1 MLLAVDDTI
10 AAIAT
15 AAGRGLRGIVR
26 LSGPSTPACLEKSL
40 GGSAGEPAG
49 GSRASCSQVRFR
61 CPPPIGEI
69 PCQLYLWPTSRSYT
83 RQVSAEIHLPGSAV
97 LLDSVLEQLCRNGA
111 RLARPGEFTLRA
123 FLAGRIDLTQA
134 EAVLGVIHA
143 SRKEE
148 LDDALGQLAGGLA
161 SPLQQLRSSLL
172 DLLAEL
178 EAGLDFVEDE
188 IRFISPREL
197 ERQLDRAR
205 QGLDDVASTLESRRG
220 SETDFRVVIAG
231 APNVGKSTLFNRL
244 AESATALVSSQPGT
258 TRDYLSCQVN
268 LGDARCLLVD
278 TAGLD
283 SAAAMDAVG
292 QASQQASG
300 EQQQAADLVLFCID
314 GRRAPRPWER
324 EFAGSGQRDRLV
336 IVTKSDQPVHPQ
348 AAPLGIPVSSHQGEG
363 LEQLQQQMIQR
374 IGETGISPHAARLTA
389 TRCQLSIRQA
399 SQSLASARQL
409 VADRRG
415 EELVAVEVR
424 SALDAVGE
432 VTGEIYTDEILDR
445 IFTRFCIG
453 K

>member
-1 MLLAVDDTI
+1 MSLAVDDTI

-26 LSGPSTPACLEKSL
+26 LSGPSTRSCLDKSL
-40 GGSAGEPAG
+40 RGGAAGPAG
-49 GSRASCSQVRFR
+49 VSSASCSQVHFH

-69 PCQLYLWPTSRSYT
+69 PCQLYFWPTSRSYT
-83 RQVSAEIHLPGSAV
+83 RQVSAEIHVPGSAV
-97 LLDSVLEQLCRNGA
+97 LLDCVLEQLCCNGA

-143 SRKEE
+143 SGKEE
-148 LDDALGQLAGGLA
+148 LDQSLGQLAGGLA

-197 ERQLDRAR
+197 DQQLHKA
-205 QGLDDVASTLESRRG
+205 QQQLDDVASTLESRRG
-220 SETDFRVVIAG
+220 SETDYRVVIAG

-283 SAAAMDAVG
+283 SATAMDAVG
-292 QASQQASG
+292 HASQQASG
-300 EQQQAADLVLFCID
+300 EQRQAADLVVFCID
-314 GRRAPRPWER
+314 GSRAPRPWEQ
-324 EFAGSGQRDRLV
+324 ELASSGEPDWLV
-336 IVTKSDQPVHPQ
+336 IVTKSDQPIHPQ
-348 AAPLGIPVSSHQGEG
+348 AAPLGIPVSSQQGEG
-363 LEQLQQQMIQR
+363 LEQLQQQMIRR
-374 IGETGISPHAARLTA
+374 IGETRRPAHAARLTA
-389 TRCQLSIRQA
+389 TRCQQTIRQA
-399 SQSLASARQL
+399 SESLASARQL
-409 VADRRG
+409 VADMRG
-415 EELVAVEVR
+415 GELVAVEVR
-424 SALDAVGE
+424 FALDAVGQ
-432 VTGEIYTDEILDR
+432 VTGEISTDEILDR
-445 IFTRFCIG
+445 IFSRFCIG